1 MERVALCLSY
11 IKGKSVDRWNS
22 AQLDELLD
30 KVEGQ
35 RGYLDTDENL
45 WNEFVFDFRRAFANT
60 TSQEEAL
67 EHLLRLEMKD
77 GKLDD
82 YITVFEELRTAA
94 HWERDTQGT
103 LNLFKQGLPVWL
115 HRAVLRRPM
124 LPHTLDDWI
133 DGCREEMQRSALVKT
148 SLGPAGGKGNVS
160 TRRNLM
166 KSYDPKITKGR
177 KDPDAMD
184 VDTLK
189 TNSKLSKEEREK
201 LSKEGRCFNCKKQGH
216 MSRDC
221 PNKETGNRKQA
232 EKKKEEPKA
241 PKVRTTVIN
250 EDEEDDGS
258 TKVGSVA
265 ESRPASPDIDDAVKY
280 VRRLR
285 GEKRDQFM
293 EVLACEGF

>member
-22 AQLDELLD
+22 AQLDDLLD

-45 WNEFVFDFRRAFANT
+45 WNEFVFDFRRAFTNT

-67 EHLLRLEMKD
+67 ENLLRLEMKD

-103 LNLFKQGLPVWL
+103 PNLFKQGLPVWL
-115 HRAVLRRPM
+115 HRAVLRRPT

-148 SLGPAGGKGNVS
+148 SLGLSGGKGNVS

-166 KSYDPKITKGR
+166 KSYDPKPTKGR
-177 KDPDAMD
+177 RDPDAMD
-184 VDTLK
+184 VDALK
-189 TNSKLSKEEREK
+189 TNNKLSKEEREK

-232 EKKKEEPKA
+232 EGKKEEPKA
-241 PKVRTTVIN
+241 PKVCTAVIN
-250 EDEEDDGS
+250 EDEEDGGS

-285 GEKRDQFM
+285 GEK
-293 EVLACEGF
+293 